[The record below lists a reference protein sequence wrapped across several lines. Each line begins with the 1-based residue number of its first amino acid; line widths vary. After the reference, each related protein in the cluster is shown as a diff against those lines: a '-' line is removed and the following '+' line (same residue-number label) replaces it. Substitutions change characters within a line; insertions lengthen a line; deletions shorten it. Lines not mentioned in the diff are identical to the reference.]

1 MVDAPKISVCVLVY
15 NHANVIES
23 TLQTILDQSLEG
35 FELVV
40 SDDCSNDGTWEVLEA
55 IQARN
60 PRVRAIRTPHNM
72 GMAGNANFAVHATT
86 GKYIALLHHDDLYRS
101 DLLAKWMESLE
112 CYDDIGFVFNEYRLE
127 DSDVDLSEPIPDGRV
142 EGKWLLEKYLFP
154 RWGCPVRGTAMIRRS
169 AWEQLGGMRVE
180 FGLLADID
188 LWMRLSMEGAVGY
201 VPEPLITVRHARPDS
216 YPDIYKATHWSWQ
229 RLLFLYLIH
238 GRNRLTYFAQQPGGR
253 PFAWQWFRLRL
264 SLETTKW
271 ISYAVLRRKWA
282 MVASSSESES
292 PYDLLFLR
300 IFRYLVLKIATLTGR
315 TTVVPDA

>member
-169 AWEQLGGMRVE
+169 AWEQLGGMRVGADPDH
-180 FGLLADID
+180 GLPGPDCAAIDPAPVTISRRSQSHPPPDAGCGIHADPRRVRSCRVQLRVRTDGGHRSAHAHLAQLPARWIRGSLRD
-188 LWMRLSMEGAVGY
+188 LVLAHR
-201 VPEPLITVRHARPDS
+201 
-216 YPDIYKATHWSWQ
+216 
-229 RLLFLYLIH
+229 
-238 GRNRLTYFAQQPGGR
+238 QPGSR
-253 PFAWQWFRLRL
+253 TRVFW
-264 SLETTKW
+264 
-271 ISYAVLRRKWA
+271 YAQVSGQSCTG
-282 MVASSSESES
+282 VH
-292 PYDLLFLR
+292 
-300 IFRYLVLKIATLTGR
+300 RYGAGKK
-315 TTVVPDA
+315 